1 MDILEN
7 DTLSENEDQSPDLS
21 TSNEFESNNNLTIS
35 ETNKI
40 VESIEINEDSNT
52 IENEQVSQENTSV
65 TNCLALTI
73 IEDHKL
79 IAVKNVFLKT
89 LRMSWKVAVTSIT
102 LALIRLF
109 S

>member
-1 MDILEN
+1 MDIIEN
-7 DTLSENEDQSPDLS
+7 TNLSENEDPNSNLS
-21 TSNEFESNNNLTIS
+21 TSNEFEDNDNSTIS
-35 ETNKI
+35 GTNKTT
-40 VESIEINEDSNT
+40 EITEVNEIKENT
-52 IENEQVSQENTSV
+52 DIIENEQENTSV

-73 IEDHKL
+73 VEDHKL